1 MTDTTIATV
10 TPLRLPKDPT
20 GPLRS
25 RRARQKRKATPKP
38 ANAVNSGMD
47 GILNEIKADDTIA
60 MPSAAPAASVSDA
73 LASRVP

>member
-38 ANAVNSGMD
+38 AKA
-47 GILNEIKADDTIA
+47 EIR
-60 MPSAAPAASVSDA
+60 A
-73 LASRVP
+73 LKNRQ